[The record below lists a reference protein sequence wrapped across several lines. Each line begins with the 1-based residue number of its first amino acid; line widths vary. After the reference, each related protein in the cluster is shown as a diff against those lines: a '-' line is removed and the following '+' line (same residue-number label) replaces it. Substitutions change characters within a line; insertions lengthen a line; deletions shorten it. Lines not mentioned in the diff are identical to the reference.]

1 VFTVRIRL
9 RTSLVV
15 ALVTTFLISSLSVL
29 TSVNDVRAATGLQ
42 LKWAANLGLGTYVGP
57 LAAYLIPGTK
67 EMQIVVTGV
76 SPVDHDFRNGS
87 VAVLNGSDGSIM
99 WKVDPGNMQ
108 DHSPFEIADLNNDG
122 IMEIV
127 VANLE
132 NTLVLYGNNGSTYW
146 KNTAAPSYFNY
157 PVVFDVNGDGYLEV
171 FVCSGSAPYVGV
183 DYITELSHDG
193 QILAQTETWHPC
205 WGGLAIGDPYF
216 NGTFIL
222 VQGDRSTGYNPEND
236 TYKYGGWGVRVLDAK
251 TLTPIWNDSSVIT
264 SSNIPM
270 LVDVNGDSV
279 LEVVATMQDNGL
291 AVYNALNGTVL
302 SNDGI
307 YRKNSSLGLNSHSQP
322 TIYFDSKG
330 EPQLITCHDSNP
342 EIWNLKSWNL
352 TATLNVTC
360 FEPPKLGRVTADQ
373 QMDIIA
379 VDKSSTVHV
388 YNQNFEEVDNI
399 TLGSSDPSAFTLV
412 QDVDGDGYNELLM
425 TSRSGTVYCYS
436 TPALTLTPSPR
447 SNVAF
452 YSEYR
457 LGVAEYVEPPGPK
470 APQIRA
476 PLPLIGAMGLPTNLS
491 TLSVDLFDYQRDPM
505 NYTVTTTPNIG
516 EQSGINVPN
525 GRYNISISNLAYS
538 TIYSWT
544 VSVTDGKNSNATTFS
559 FTTVPPPPDVNNGSM
574 ISSESPPDG
583 ATGVAVSLS
592 TLSFDLTNFQG
603 NPMNYTV
610 STMPNIGGGSGINV
624 LNGRYSVSLSS
635 LGYST
640 TYLWVVSVTDGDLR
654 NATTFTFTTQAPQLT
669 IQEQIQGIKY
679 EVTTL
684 VSDRTLSR
692 RQGRTL
698 ETQLDN
704 ANENFSD
711 GKNAEAIDHLRD
723 FINQVNRFVKED
735 VLTQNEADKLVI
747 PAEDAIDRIS
757 ALVLPG
763 DLNGDKIV
771 NIYDAVLLADKFHL
785 TAIDPAWDSKF
796 DLKEDGM
803 INIFDALVLS
813 KNFGKSWT

>member
-1 VFTVRIRL
+1 MSTGRRKL
-9 RTSLVV
+9 RSSLVV
-15 ALVTTFLISSLSVL
+15 ALITTFLISSFSVL
-29 TSVNDVRAATGLQ
+29 TSVNNVRAATGLQ
-42 LKWAANLGLGTYVGP
+42 LKWAANIGLGTYVGP
-57 LAAYLIPGTK
+57 LAAYLIPGTT

-76 SPVDHDFRNGS
+76 SQVDQLFSNGS
-87 VAVLNGSDGSIM
+87 VAVLNGSDGSLM
-99 WKVDPGNMQ
+99 WKVDPGNIQ

-122 IMEIV
+122 NMKIV
-127 VANLE
+127 VANLG
-132 NTLVLYGNNGSTYW
+132 NTLTLYGNNGSTYW

-157 PVVFDVNGDGYLEV
+157 PLVADVNGDGYPEV
-171 FVCSGSAPYVGV
+171 FVCSGNAPYVGV

-193 QILAQTETWHPC
+193 QILAQTQSWHPC

-216 NGTFIL
+216 NGTLIL
-222 VQGDRSTGYNPEND
+222 VQGDRSTYYNPEND
-236 TYKYGGWGVRVLDAK
+236 TYKYGGWGVRVLDPK
-251 TLTPIWNDSSVIT
+251 TLTTIWNDSSVLT

-270 LVDVNGDSV
+270 LVDVNRDSV
-279 LEVVATMQDNGL
+279 LEVVATMQDTGL
-291 AVYNALNGTVL
+291 AVFNALNGTVL

-322 TIYFDSKG
+322 TIYFDSNG

-342 EIWNLKSWNL
+342 EIWDLRAWNL

-360 FEPPKLGRVTADQ
+360 FEPPKMGRVTADQ

-436 TPALTLTPSPR
+436 TPALALTPSPR

-457 LGVAEYVEPPGPK
+457 LGVAEYVEPLGPK
-470 APQIRA
+470 APQIRW
-476 PLPLIGAMGLPTNLS
+476 PLPVMGAIGLPINLS
-491 TLSVDLFDYQRDPM
+491 ALSADLFDFQRDPM
-505 NYTVTTTPNIG
+505 NYTVTTTSNIG
-516 EQSGINVPN
+516 EESGINVPN
-525 GRYNISISNLAYS
+525 GRYNVSIANLTYS
-538 TIYSWT
+538 TTYSWT
-544 VSVTDGKNSNATTFS
+544 VSVTDGKNSNGTTFS
-559 FTTVPPPPDVNNGSM
+559 FTTVQPPPDVNIGSM

-603 NPMNYTV
+603 DSMNYTV
-610 STMPNIGGGSGINV
+610 STTPNIGGGSGKNV
-624 LNGRYSVSLSS
+624 PDGRYSVSLGG

-640 TYLWVVSVTDGDLR
+640 TYLWVVNVTDGDLC
-654 NATTFTFTTQAPQLT
+654 NATTFTFRTQAPQLT
-669 IQEQIQGIKY
+669 IEEQIQAIKY
-679 EVTTL
+679 DVMTL
-684 VSDRTLSR
+684 VSYGTLNR
-692 RQGRTL
+692 KQGHAL
-698 ETQLDN
+698 ETKLDN
-704 ANENFSD
+704 AIENYSD
-711 GKNAEAIDHLRD
+711 GKNTETIDHLRD
-723 FINQVNRFVKED
+723 FINQVNRFVRED

-747 PAEDAIDRIS
+747 PAEDAIVRIC

-771 NIYDAVLLADKFHL
+771 NIYDAVLLAEKFYM
-785 TAIDPAWDSKF
+785 TPIDPTWDSKY
-796 DLKEDGM
+796 DLKENGIIDM
-803 INIFDALVLS
+803 FDALVLS

>member
-1 VFTVRIRL
+1 VSAGRIKL
-9 RTSLVV
+9 RASLVV

-57 LAAYLIPGTK
+57 LAAYLVPGTK

-99 WKVDPGNMQ
+99 WKVDPGNIQ
-108 DHSPFEIADLNNDG
+108 DHSPFEIADLNNYG
-122 IMEIV
+122 NMEIV

-132 NTLVLYGNNGSTYW
+132 NTLVLYGNNGSTHW

-157 PVVFDVNGDGYLEV
+157 PVVFDVNGDGYPEV

-222 VQGDRSTGYNPEND
+222 VQGDRSSNYNPEND

-270 LVDVNGDSV
+270 LVDVNGDGV

-302 SNDGI
+302 SNDGV

-322 TIYFDSKG
+322 TIYFDANG

-342 EIWNLKSWNL
+342 EIWNLKSWNF
-352 TATLNVTC
+352 TASLNITC

-388 YNQNFEEVDNI
+388 YNQNFQEVDNI
-399 TLGSSDPSAFTLV
+399 TLGSSNPSAFTLV
-412 QDVDGDGYNELLM
+412 RDVDGDGYNELLM
-425 TSRSGTVYCYS
+425 TSRSGTVYCYD
-436 TPALTLTPSPR
+436 TPALALTPSPR

-476 PLPLIGAMGLPTNLS
+476 PLPVIGAIDLPTNLS

-505 NYTVTTTPNIG
+505 NYTVTTTPNVG
-516 EQSGINVPN
+516 EKSGTNVPN
-525 GRYNISISNLAYS
+525 GRYDVSITNLTYS
-538 TIYSWT
+538 TTYSWT
-544 VSVTDGKNSNATTFS
+544 ISVTDGKNPNATTFS
-559 FTTVPPPPDVNNGSM
+559 FTTVQPPPDVNIGSL

-583 ATGVAVSLS
+583 ATSVAVSLS
-592 TLSFDLTNFQG
+592 TLIFNLTNFQG

-610 STMPNIGGGSGINV
+610 STTPNIGSGSGTNV
-624 LNGRYSVSLSS
+624 MDGIYHVSISDLD
-635 LGYST
+635 YST
-640 TYLWVVSVTDGDLR
+640 NYSWLVNVTDGNLH

-669 IQEQIQGIKY
+669 IEEQIQTIKY
-679 EVTTL
+679 EVTAL
-684 VSDRTLSR
+684 VSNGILNRK
-692 RQGRTL
+692 QGHAL
-698 ETQLDN
+698 ETKLDG
-704 ANENFSD
+704 AIRNFSD
-711 GKNAEAIDHLRD
+711 GQNGAAIDQLRD
-723 FINQVNRFVKED
+723 FINQVTSFVSKN
-735 VLTQNEADKLVI
+735 VLTQSEADKLI
-747 PAEDAIDRIS
+747 RPAEDAIVRIS
-757 ALVLPG
+757 ARVLPG
-763 DLNGDKIV
+763 DLNGDKTVDVYDIV
-771 NIYDAVLLADKFHL
+771 LFGEKFCL
-785 TAIDPAWDSKF
+785 TPIDPAWDSKF
-796 DLKEDGM
+796 DLKEDGIIDM
-803 INIFDALVLS
+803 FDALVLS
-813 KNFGKSWT
+813 NNFGKSWT

>member
-1 VFTVRIRL
+1 MFTVRIRL

-76 SPVDHDFRNGS
+76 SPVDHNFRNGS
-87 VAVLNGSDGSIM
+87 VALLNGSDGSIM

-476 PLPLIGAMGLPTNLS
+476 PLPVIGAINLPTNLS
-491 TLSVDLFDYQRDPM
+491 TLSVDFFDYQRDPM

-516 EQSGINVPN
+516 EASGTNVPN
-525 GRYNISISNLAYS
+525 GRYNVSIANLAYS
-538 TIYSWT
+538 TTYSWT
-544 VSVTDGKNSNATTFS
+544 VNVTDGKNSNATTFS
-559 FTTVPPPPDVNNGSM
+559 FSTVQPPPDVNRGSM
-574 ISSESPPDG
+574 ISSESPPDE
-583 ATGVAVSLS
+583 AAGVAISLS

-603 NPMNYTV
+603 KSMNYTV
-610 STMPNIGGGSGINV
+610 STTPNIGSGSGTNV
-624 LNGRYSVSLSS
+624 IDDRYSIHVSGLS
-635 LGYST
+635 YST
-640 TYLWVVSVTDGDLR
+640 TYSWTVNVTDGELS

-669 IQEQIQGIKY
+669 IVQQIQAIKY

-684 VSDRTLSR
+684 VSDRTLSGG
-692 RQGRTL
+692 QGKTL
-698 ETQLDN
+698 TKQLDN
-704 ANENFSD
+704 VINNFSD
-711 GKNAEAIDHLRD
+711 GKYGEAINHIEE
-723 FINQVNRFVKED
+723 FINQVNRLVREHD
-735 VLTQNEADKLVI
+735 LTQNQTDRLIK
-747 PAEDAIDRIS
+747 PAEDAIDRIC

-763 DLNGDKIV
+763 DFNGDKTV
-771 NIYDAVLLADKFHL
+771 NVYDSLLLVDNFLLNAADP
-785 TAIDPAWDSKF
+785 TWNSKY
-796 DLKEDGM
+796 DLKEDGI
-803 INIFDALVLS
+803 INLFDALVFS

>member
-15 ALVTTFLISSLSVL
+15 ALVAMFLISSLSVL

-122 IMEIV
+122 NMEIV

-193 QILAQTETWHPC
+193 QILAQTESWHPC

-222 VQGDRSTGYNPEND
+222 VQGDRSTYYNPEND
-236 TYKYGGWGVRVLDAK
+236 TYKYGGWGVRVLDPN
-251 TLTPIWNDSSVIT
+251 TLTTIWNDSSVIT

-279 LEVVATMQDNGL
+279 LEVVATMQDTGL

-307 YRKNSSLGLNSHSQP
+307 YRKDGNVSLNSHSQP

-342 EIWNLKSWNL
+342 KIWNLKAWNL

-360 FEPPKLGRVTADQ
+360 FEPPKMGRVTADQ
-373 QMDIIA
+373 QMGIIV

-388 YNQNFEEVDNI
+388 YNQNFQEVDNI

-425 TSRSGTVYCYS
+425 TSRSGTVYCYG
-436 TPALTLTPSPR
+436 TPALALNPSPR

-452 YSEYR
+452 CSEYR

-476 PLPLIGAMGLPTNLS
+476 PSPVNGAIDLPTSLS

-505 NYTVTTTPNIG
+505 NYSVTTTPNIG
-516 EQSGINVPN
+516 EASGTNLPN
-525 GRYNISISNLAYS
+525 GRYNVSIANLSYS
-538 TIYSWT
+538 TTYSWT
-544 VSVTDGKNSNATTFS
+544 VNVTDGKNSNATTFS
-559 FTTVPPPPDVNNGSM
+559 FTTVQPPPDVNVGSL
-574 ISSESPPDG
+574 ISSESPPDE
-583 ATGVAVSLS
+583 ATGVAISLS
-592 TLSFDLTNFQG
+592 TLSFDLTNFQVK
-603 NPMNYTV
+603 PMNYTV
-610 STMPNIGGGSGINV
+610 STTPNIGSGSGTNV
-624 LNGRYSVSLSS
+624 IDDRYSIHVSGLS
-635 LGYST
+635 YST
-640 TYLWVVSVTDGDLR
+640 TYSWTVNVTDGELC
-654 NATTFTFTTQAPQLT
+654 NATAFTFTTQAPQLT
-669 IQEQIQGIKY
+669 IVQQIQAIKY
-679 EVTTL
+679 EVMTL
-684 VSDRTLSR
+684 VSDRTLSG
-692 RQGRTL
+692 RQGKTL
-698 ETQLDN
+698 TNQLDN
-704 ANENFSD
+704 AIDNFSD
-711 GKNAEAIDHLRD
+711 GKYGEAINHIEE
-723 FINQVNRFVKED
+723 FINQVNRLVREHD
-735 VLTQNEADKLVI
+735 LTQNQADKLI
-747 PAEDAIDRIS
+747 KPAEDAIDRIC

-763 DLNGDKIV
+763 DLNGDKTV
-771 NIYDAVLLADKFHL
+771 NVYDSLLLADKFYVS
-785 TAIDPAWDSKF
+785 AADPAWESKF
-796 DLKEDGM
+796 DLQEDG
-803 INIFDALVLS
+803 IIDIFDALLLS
-813 KNFGKSWT
+813 MNFGKSWR

>member
-1 VFTVRIRL
+1 MFTVRRKL

-29 TSVNDVRAATGLQ
+29 TSVNDVRATTELQ
-42 LKWAANLGLGTYVGP
+42 LEWAANLGLGTYVGP
-57 LAAYLIPGTK
+57 LATYLIPGTK

-99 WKVDPGNMQ
+99 WKVDPGNIQ

-157 PVVFDVNGDGYLEV
+157 PVVADVNDDGYPEV
-171 FVCSGSAPYVGV
+171 FVCSGNAPYVGV
-183 DYITELSHDG
+183 DYLTELSHDG
-193 QILAQTETWHPC
+193 QILVQTESWHPC

-216 NGTFIL
+216 NGTLIL
-222 VQGDRSTGYNPEND
+222 VQGDRSTYYNPEND
-236 TYKYGGWGVRVLDAK
+236 TYKYGGWGVRVLDPN
-251 TLTPIWNDSSVIT
+251 TLTTIWNDSSVIT

-279 LEVVATMQDNGL
+279 LEVVATMQDTGL

-307 YRKNSSLGLNSHSQP
+307 YRKDGNVSLNSHSQP

-330 EPQLITCHDSNP
+330 EPQLVTCHDSNP
-342 EIWNLKSWNL
+342 KIWNLKAWNL

-360 FEPPKLGRVTADQ
+360 FEPPKMGRVTADQ
-373 QMDIIA
+373 QMGIIA

-388 YNQNFEEVDNI
+388 YNQNFQEVDNI

-425 TSRSGTVYCYS
+425 TSRSGTVYCYG
-436 TPALTLTPSPR
+436 TPALALNPSPR

-476 PLPLIGAMGLPTNLS
+476 PSPVNSAIDLPTNLS

-505 NYTVTTTPNIG
+505 NYSVTTTPNIG
-516 EQSGINVPN
+516 EASGTNLPN
-525 GRYNISISNLAYS
+525 GRYNVLIANLSYS
-538 TIYSWT
+538 TTYSWT
-544 VSVTDGKNSNATTFS
+544 VNVTDGKNSNATTFS
-559 FTTVPPPPDVNNGSM
+559 FTTVQPPPDVNIGSL
-574 ISSESPPDG
+574 ISSESPPDE
-583 ATGVAVSLS
+583 ATGVAISLS
-592 TLSFDLTNFQG
+592 TLSFDLTNFQVK
-603 NPMNYTV
+603 PVNYTV
-610 STMPNIGGGSGINV
+610 STTPNIGSGSGTNV
-624 LNGRYSVSLSS
+624 IDDRYSIHVSGLS
-635 LGYST
+635 YST
-640 TYLWVVSVTDGDLR
+640 TYSWTVNVTDGELC

-669 IQEQIQGIKY
+669 IVQQIQAIKY
-679 EVTTL
+679 EVMTL
-684 VSDRTLSR
+684 VSDRTLSG
-692 RQGRTL
+692 RQGKTL
-698 ETQLDN
+698 TNQLDN
-704 ANENFSD
+704 AIDNFSD
-711 GKNAEAIDHLRD
+711 GKYGEAINHIEE
-723 FINQVNRFVKED
+723 FINQVNRLVREHD
-735 VLTQNEADKLVI
+735 LTQNQADKLI
-747 PAEDAIDRIS
+747 KPAEDAIDRIC

-763 DLNGDKIV
+763 DLNGDKTV
-771 NIYDAVLLADKFHL
+771 NVYDSLLLADKFYVS
-785 TAIDPAWDSKF
+785 AADPAWESKF
-796 DLKEDGM
+796 DLQEDG
-803 INIFDALVLS
+803 IIDIFDALLLS
-813 KNFGKSWT
+813 MNFGKSWR

>member
-57 LAAYLIPGTK
+57 LAAYIIPGTK

-157 PVVFDVNGDGYLEV
+157 PLVFDVNGDGYLEV

-193 QILAQTETWHPC
+193 QILAQTESWHPC

-222 VQGDRSTGYNPEND
+222 VQGDRSTYYNPEND
-236 TYKYGGWGVRVLDAK
+236 TYKYGGWGVRVLDPI
-251 TLTPIWNDSSVIT
+251 TLTTIWNDSSVIT

-307 YRKNSSLGLNSHSQP
+307 YRKDSNVSLNSHSQP
-322 TIYFDSKG
+322 TIYFDSSG

-342 EIWNLKSWNL
+342 KIWNLKAWNL
-352 TATLNVTC
+352 TATLNITC

-373 QMDIIA
+373 QMGIIV

-388 YNQNFEEVDNI
+388 YNQNFQEVDSI

-412 QDVDGDGYNELLM
+412 QDVDGDGYNELVM

-476 PLPLIGAMGLPTNLS
+476 PSPANGATDLPTNLS
-491 TLSVDLFDYQRDPM
+491 TLSFELFDYQRDPM

-516 EQSGINVPN
+516 DASGTDIPN
-525 GRYNISISNLAYS
+525 GRYNVSIANLSYS
-538 TIYSWT
+538 TTYFWT
-544 VSVTDGKNSNATTFS
+544 VTVTDGKNSNATTFS
-559 FTTVPPPPDVNNGSM
+559 FTTVKPPPDVNIGSM
-574 ISSESPPDG
+574 ISSESPPDE
-583 ATGVAVSLS
+583 AAGVAILLS
-592 TLSFDLTNFQG
+592 ALSFDLTNFQG
-603 NPMNYTV
+603 KLMNYTV
-610 STMPNIGGGSGINV
+610 STTPNIGSGSGTNV
-624 LNGRYSVSLSS
+624 IDDRYSIHISGLS
-635 LGYST
+635 YST
-640 TYLWVVSVTDGDLR
+640 TYSWTVNVTDGEVS
-654 NATTFTFTTQAPQLT
+654 NATTFTFATQAPQLT
-669 IQEQIQGIKY
+669 IVQQIQAIKY
-679 EVTTL
+679 EVMTL
-684 VSDRTLSR
+684 VSDRTLSG
-692 RQGRTL
+692 RQGKTL
-698 ETQLDN
+698 TNQLN
-704 ANENFSD
+704 SAINNFSD
-711 GKNAEAIDHLRD
+711 GKYGEAINHLEE
-723 FINQVNRFVKED
+723 FINQVNRLVREHD
-735 VLTQNEADKLVI
+735 LTQNQADRLIKPI
-747 PAEDAIDRIS
+747 EDAIDRIC
-757 ALVLPG
+757 AFVLPG
-763 DLNGDKIV
+763 DFN
-771 NIYDAVLLADKFHL
+771 ADKTVNVYDSLLLVDNFRL
-785 TAIDPAWDSKF
+785 SAADPTWDSKY
-796 DLKEDGM
+796 DLKEDGI

>member
-1 VFTVRIRL
+1 VSTGRRKL
-9 RTSLVV
+9 RSSLVV
-15 ALVTTFLISSLSVL
+15 ALITTFLISSFSVL
-29 TSVNDVRAATGLQ
+29 TSVNNVRAATGLQ
-42 LKWAANLGLGTYVGP
+42 LKWAANIGLGTYVGP

-76 SPVDHDFRNGS
+76 SQVDQLFSNGS

-99 WKVDPGNMQ
+99 WKVDPGNIQ

-122 IMEIV
+122 NMEIV
-127 VANLE
+127 VANLG
-132 NTLVLYGNNGSTYW
+132 NTLALYGNNGSTYW

-157 PVVFDVNGDGYLEV
+157 PVVADVNGDGYPEV
-171 FVCSGSAPYVGV
+171 FVCSGNAPYVGV

-193 QILAQTETWHPC
+193 QILAQTESWHPC

-222 VQGDRSTGYNPEND
+222 VQGDRSRNYNPEND
-236 TYKYGGWGVRVLDAK
+236 TYKYGGWGVRVLDPK
-251 TLTPIWNDSSVIT
+251 TLTTIWNDSSVIT
-264 SSNIPM
+264 SSNVPM

-291 AVYNALNGTVL
+291 AVYNALNGAVL
-302 SNDGI
+302 SNDGV
-307 YRKNSSLGLNSHSQP
+307 YRKNSNLSLNSHSQP
-322 TIYFDSKG
+322 TIYFDSNG

-342 EIWNLKSWNL
+342 KIWDLKAWNL

-360 FEPPKLGRVTADQ
+360 FEPPKMGRVTADQ

-379 VDKSSTVHV
+379 VDKSSTVHI
-388 YNQNFEEVDNI
+388 YNENFEEVDNI

-436 TPALTLTPSPR
+436 TPALAPTPSPR

-476 PLPLIGAMGLPTNLS
+476 PLPVMGAIGLPTNLS
-491 TLSVDLFDYQRDPM
+491 ALSVDLFDYQRDPM

-516 EQSGINVPN
+516 EQSGTNVPN
-525 GRYNISISNLAYS
+525 GRYNISISNLGYS
-538 TIYSWT
+538 TTYCWT
-544 VSVTDGKNSNATTFS
+544 VSVTDGKNPNATTFS
-559 FTTVPPPPDVNNGSM
+559 FTTVQPPPDVNIGSM
-574 ISSESPPDG
+574 ISSESPPNG
-583 ATGVAVSLS
+583 AAGVAVSLS

-610 STMPNIGGGSGINV
+610 STMPNTGGGSGINV
-624 LNGRYSVSLSS
+624 SDGRYSVPVRGLS
-635 LGYST
+635 YST
-640 TYLWVVSVTDGDLR
+640 TYLWVVNVTDGDLC
-654 NATTFTFTTQAPQLT
+654 NATTFTFTTQASQLT
-669 IQEQIQGIKY
+669 IQQQIQAIKY
-679 EVTTL
+679 EVMTL

-698 ETQLDN
+698 ETELDN
-704 ANENFSD
+704 AIDNFSD
-711 GKNAEAIDHLRD
+711 GKNAAAIDHLRD
-723 FINQVNRFVKED
+723 FINRVDRFVRED

-747 PAEDAIDRIS
+747 PAEDTIDRIC

-771 NIYDAVLLADKFHL
+771 NIYDAVLLADKFYM
-785 TAIDPAWDSKF
+785 TPIDPTWDSKY
-796 DLKEDGM
+796 DLKENGVIDM
-803 INIFDALVLS
+803 FDALVLS